1 MVVDGINDL
10 KTEAP
15 ICNYKDLIL
24 ANFSGIVL
32 YWCRW
37 ASILPEAASQGGS
50 DPKVIMRGQMQISDL
65 KNTKFET
72 LSMRPLQFYA
82 AVTKVRKE
90 ENLVE
95 REPARTSAEQVI
107 AVVGWQVLSRCGS
120 CLLTLFDKE
129 QNIRLFD
136 YIFVIGSAKRD
147 DPRQN
152 SKARE
157 TVNVVHLS
165 TFSVPVQ
172 QNIQQVDRRWEWFSS
187 ELPEKLA

>member
-1 MVVDGINDL
+1 
-10 KTEAP
+10 
-15 ICNYKDLIL
+15 
-24 ANFSGIVL
+24 
-32 YWCRW
+32 
-37 ASILPEAASQGGS
+37 
-50 DPKVIMRGQMQISDL
+50 MQISDSDL

-172 QNIQQVDRRWEWFSS
+172 QNIQQVDRR
-187 ELPEKLA
+187 